1 MENHQFQWVNS
12 LFLWPFSLAML
23 VITRGYISAITLRPF
38 AAIRLV
44 AKWPGPRSAAS
55 AAPGTPPHLPG
66 DPGMEQMASMG
77 VLWDLTDLIGFFFE
91 WGVNVT
97 FTIFMGSENIY
108 LNGILR

>member
-1 MENHQFQWVNS
+1 MAIFNSYVSHYQRVHQRYHPN
-12 LFLWPFSLAML
+12 
-23 VITRGYISAITLRPF
+23 G
-38 AAIRLV
+38 LV

-77 VLWDLTDLIGFFFE
+77 VLWDLTDLIVFFFE

-97 FTIFMGSENIY
+97 FIFSIFMGS
-108 LNGILR
+108 